1 MHQAA
6 AMSFPRRPAPSP
18 ALDKPERTEVFTK
31 SPPQFRLLQS
41 ERHIVDGKA
50 FIFRERYG
58 GEELCRAETFAQ
70 LVAFIKYTEKPG
82 SIRFHVENGHFAEWL
97 GNHIETIG
105 PAIGNGDG
113 ALAPAE
119 KLAKRFECAKE
130 HFNAFEWVNN
140 EQIRSWVLA
149 VVEPHLS
156 PDEKR
161 EAAALAYAHA
171 LSKNGKA
178 GLKKEEQDALNK
190 KHFGDSNAD
199 PSIWLG

>member
-6 AMSFPRRPAPSP
+6 AMSSLRRHDPSP
-18 ALDKPERTEVFTK
+18 APGKPERTEVFTK
-31 SPPQFRLLQS
+31 PLLQFRLLQN

-50 FIFRERYG
+50 FIFRESYG

-70 LVAFIKYTEKPG
+70 LAAFIKYTGKPG

-119 KLAKRFECAKE
+119 KLAKRFEYAKE

-140 EQIRSWVLA
+140 EQIRSWVLT
-149 VVEPHLS
+149 VIEPHLS

-161 EAAALAYAHA
+161 EAAALIYANA

-178 GLKKEEQDALNK
+178 DLKKEEQEALNK
-190 KHFGDSNAD
+190 KHFGDSNSD
-199 PSIWLG
+199 SSIWLG